1 MLTTLLCVLM
11 VGQTVEPK
19 IVGPE
24 KIAAGRLAVFS
35 IDCPDGAKAAW
46 RVFPPEQSGLTQT
59 DCAATFEQN
68 RKLAFASP
76 VPGTYRVVAAVGY
89 GDELYLLDAALLVEE
104 RSPPSPPTPPDPPSP
119 GPTPPPSG
127 WADWAKRIAA
137 ETVSEPFRRSEAST
151 VAKALRSIVDAIAAG
166 RITEPRKAREAV
178 RQAVRQALGTME
190 AITRWE
196 AFSNALDEKMDAE
209 AESLKTLADYGR
221 VWSEVATGLEAHE

>member
-59 DCAATFEQN
+59 DCAASFEQQ

-76 VPGTYRVVAAVGY
+76 IPGTYRIVAAVSY
-89 GDELYLLDAALLVEE
+89 GDELYLLDVALLVEAA
-104 RSPPSPPTPPDPPSP
+104 SPPSPPPGPPGP
-119 GPTPPPSG
+119 GPTPPSPSG
-127 WADWAKRIAA
+127 WADWAKRVAA
-137 ETVSEPFRRSEAST
+137 ETVSEPFRRTEGPT
-151 VAKALRSIVDAIAAG
+151 VAKALRSVIDAIAAG
-166 RITEPRKAREAV
+166 QITEPRKARETV
-178 RQAVRQALGTME
+178 RQAVRESLGTME
-190 AITRWE
+190 AINRWE
-196 AFSNALDEKMDAE
+196 SFSNAVDEKMDAE
-209 AESLKTLADYGR
+209 QETLKSLSDYAR
-221 VWSEVATGLEAHE
+221 VWSEIASGLEAQ

>member
-59 DCAATFEQN
+59 DCAATFEMQ

-76 VPGTYRVVAAVGY
+76 IPGTYRVVAALSY
-89 GDELYLLDAALLVEE
+89 GDELYLLDVALLVEAA
-104 RSPPSPPTPPDPPSP
+104 SPPSPPPGPPDPN
-119 GPTPPPSG
+119 PTPPSPSG
-127 WADWAKRIAA
+127 WADWAKRVAA
-137 ETVSEPFRRSEAST
+137 ETVAEPFRRTEGLT
-151 VAKALRSIVDAIAAG
+151 VAKALRSVIDAIAAG
-166 RITEPRKAREAV
+166 RITEPRKARETV
-178 RQAVRQALGTME
+178 RQAVREGLGTME
-190 AITRWE
+190 AINRWE
-196 AFSNALDEKMDAE
+196 SFSNAVDEKMDAE
-209 AESLKTLADYGR
+209 QETLKSLSDYAR
-221 VWSEVATGLEAHE
+221 VWSEIASGLEAL

>member
-59 DCAATFEQN
+59 DCAASFEQQ

-76 VPGTYRVVAAVGY
+76 IPGTYRIVAAVSY
-89 GDELYLLDAALLVEE
+89 GDELYLLDVALLVEAA
-104 RSPPSPPTPPDPPSP
+104 SPPSPPS
-119 GPTPPPSG
+119 PSG
-127 WADWAKRIAA
+127 WADWAKRVAA
-137 ETVSEPFRRSEAST
+137 ETVSEPFRRTEGPM
-151 VAKALRSIVDAIAAG
+151 VAKALRSVIDAIAAG
-166 RITEPRKAREAV
+166 RITEPRKARETV
-178 RQAVRQALGTME
+178 RQAVREGLGTME
-190 AITRWE
+190 AINRWE
-196 AFSNALDEKMDAE
+196 SFSNAVDEKMDAE
-209 AESLKTLADYGR
+209 QETLKSLSDYAR
-221 VWSEVATGLEAHE
+221 VWSEIASGLEAL